1 MSCDIDSDSF
11 HTKIGQRELRPRTEV
26 WTSRIKAGTK
36 KGGRRKTVSSRRA
49 YVMTPSSLIKK
60 IRQIEFAL
68 QMQSGTDTKRAAML
82 LSELRSEIE
91 DSR

>member
-1 MSCDIDSDSF
+1 MIICTNKVMKNMSCSIDSDSF
-11 HTKIGQRELRPRTEV
+11 H
-26 WTSRIKAGTK
+26 GTK